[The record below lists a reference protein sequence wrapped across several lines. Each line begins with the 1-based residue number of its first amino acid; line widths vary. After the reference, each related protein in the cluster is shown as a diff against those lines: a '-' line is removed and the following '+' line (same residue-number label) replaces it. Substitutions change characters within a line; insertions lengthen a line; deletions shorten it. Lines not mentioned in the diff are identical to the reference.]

1 MMNFVQYAHELSAE
15 RNERWFTATNAPEEM
30 VDIIENEMGYDLWIG
45 SRLHGTYEDFDT
57 AVRYAETEVPFTVK
71 WMGEVIAETRG

>member
-1 MMNFVQYAHELSAE
+1 MMNFVQYAPETSAE
-15 RNERWFTATNAPEEM
+15 QNERWFMATNATKE
-30 VDIIENEMGYDLWIG
+30 VDIVENEMGFELFIEDCLY
-45 SRLHGTYEDFDT
+45 GTYEDFET